1 MHRKYVVMSIAIF
14 IIITGAMFINFLTP
28 KNTENPQP
36 DIAMA
41 PYIEFEGTVVSLSL
55 NNSINYSEG
64 SKLSSAPDDSAVVK
78 IDRIIE
84 TEGSDFDWA
93 SLGMVEGHDVNLSFK
108 YTARPSKIIRVVGET
123 IQSGDTVSHTP
134 VPTQITFE
142 DGYFVFR
149 IDGSSPS
156 ETVLPGLKVGS
167 KFKAKIWYTYE
178 LKIEEYEII
187 N

>member
-1 MHRKYVVMSIAIF
+1 
-14 IIITGAMFINFLTP
+14 MFTIFLTP
-28 KNTENPQP
+28 KNTENSLP

-41 PYIEFEGTVVSLSL
+41 PYIEFEGTVVSLYLDESV
-55 NNSINYSEG
+55 NYLEG
-64 SKLSSAPDDSAVVK
+64 SNLSSAPNDSAVVK
-78 IDRIIE
+78 IDRIID
-84 TEGSDFDWA
+84 TGGSDFDWN
-93 SLGMVEGHDVNLSFK
+93 SFGIVKGHEATLSFK
-108 YTARPSKIIRVVGET
+108 YTTRPSRIIMVVGKT

-134 VPTQITFE
+134 VPTQITFQN
-142 DGYFVFR
+142 GYFVFR
-149 IDGSSPS
+149 IDGSSNN